1 MVQGIWQRPRV
12 LHLARTSG
20 RCLGPE
26 LAGSEKL
33 QRSRRGL
40 SATYFERD
48 QICPAPRKLECQA
61 AESVCPVT
69 ASSGR
74 GRGIHRRRTLLDSE
88 VLRKQTDLQELRGRV
103 AEESN
108 DMNEN
113 QINSTE
119 FNRRDFLKS

>member
-26 LAGSEKL
+26 LAGSEKP

-74 GRGIHRRRTLLDSE
+74 GRGFIAG
-88 VLRKQTDLQELRGRV
+88 ELCLIPKCSGNKLTYKSS
-103 AEESN
+103 A
-108 DMNEN
+108 DAWLK
-113 QINSTE
+113 
-119 FNRRDFLKS
+119 NRMI